1 MSEALALCLELEGTQ
16 LIEASAGTG
25 KTWTLSVLLV
35 RALVER
41 ELRTSQVLAITFTRA
56 ATAEIKGRVL
66 ALLQA
71 LDAALAVNAEASK
84 DAAVLGLLARFE
96 SQGLAFA
103 TARARTRRALAEF
116 DDLSV
121 FTIHGFYQRTLR
133 ENALSTGDMFEAGV
147 ETQIQPELE
156 AAALEFWRRE
166 LAHYHTLSGVCAEP
180 SAKTLATLLLG
191 YKLTG
196 EKQPVFQS
204 PPAMAAWVK
213 RLLQRAP
220 QAQSSEI
227 QAYAA
232 AFSSSA
238 SACAQHLSAYTQAC
252 EALRLSLS
260 EQHVANALIDL
271 RARKC
276 LLPRV
281 YAQNHVANWLALIA
295 HWLASED
302 RAITDP
308 PEKLSLNFTSDAIR
322 SILKDAHTP
331 LPTSLRVFTEAVDA
345 WCIAYIDWR
354 SSLHQLHALMRAW
367 LFAHCARELPLRLA
381 ARGVRSAESLAAAL
395 VDALHGPRGDT
406 LAQALRTRY
415 ALVLVDEFQ
424 DTDSAQWAVMQRV
437 FVEGNTPLLLVG
449 DPKQA
454 IYRFRGADIAAY
466 LRARAQA
473 RAVHQLRDN
482 FRSTP
487 RLIGALNALFT
498 GEGAGGGYGDA
509 QIAYTTINAARD
521 DAPAHNGL
529 FVQHFEQPPNMD
541 ALRDAAARGAVEAVR
556 ALLQH
561 TPPNEIALLVER
573 NEDVSLMSQALS
585 RAGIATAARRQ
596 QSIAESFE
604 ALQVQ
609 WLIEALARP
618 LDEARLRRLMLTPLW
633 GAQPQALSDE
643 QGVASAREQV
653 IAWAAL
659 ARARG
664 PGAAFEAVLRARG
677 TAQRWL
683 QADAASE
690 ESLAQN
696 EESLA
701 RLRQVAEI
709 VQRYCLNVPLD
720 ESLRFLQSWRHGGEG
735 PRAYAPHISDALNA
749 TDALPSDDR
758 LAMPRIASERPA
770 VQVMTVHTSKGL
782 EFGAVVLPLLWAG
795 KDVSETRE
803 LLVERADGT
812 KRWNFGPVFD
822 AAALAQHAADE
833 AGERQRVAYV
843 ALTRARDVC
852 VVLWPESDEAND
864 ADSESKSSKATVR
877 AERSALGALLGV
889 RSWASMDAL
898 VGAYSPDNFDIA
910 DVKSGKSSDTND
922 SINKNTNSPSWPR
935 VPAAWQMMSFS
946 RWQRGLVAAVT
957 DELEEATM
965 PVADRDDVSLDKPIT
980 TGNALT
986 DELCYSFPRGAAA
999 GRALHAM
1006 LERLPFSAA
1015 SLKSSAAEFI
1025 VTQSLAQ
1032 HGMPAAIKPAATLAW
1047 LSDVMTAAIA
1057 MKDAPLRLCDVDA
1070 SLQQREWEFH
1080 LPLAGADV
1088 MTLRAAL
1095 VNIGV
1100 QSLQAI
1106 TDAAPLPPG
1115 FFTGFVDLVFEHE
1128 GRYYL
1133 VDYKSNYL
1141 GDRDADY
1148 APASLTSA
1156 VQSHHYDAQAALY
1169 LVALHRHLRAVLP
1182 GYMPEQHLGGAML
1195 LFLRGMNAGSA
1206 SGVWSLPWSVE
1217 ALLKL
1222 DAVIAP

>member
-1 MSEALALCLELEGTQ
+1 MLMSEALALHLELDGTQ

-41 ELRTSQVLAITFTRA
+41 ELRASQVLAITFTRA

-66 ALLQA
+66 SLLQA
-71 LDAALAVNAEASK
+71 LDAALALNALASK

-121 FTIHGFYQRTLR
+121 FTIHGFYQRTLH

-166 LAHYHTLSGVCAEP
+166 LAHHHTLTGVCDEA
-180 SAKTLATLLLG
+180 SAKTIATLLLG
-191 YKLTG
+191 YKLSG

-213 RLLQRAP
+213 RILQRAP
-220 QAQSSEI
+220 LAQSDDV

-232 AFSSSA
+232 AFKSGA
-238 SACAQHLSAYTQAC
+238 SACAQYLSAYTQAC

-260 EQHVANALIDL
+260 EQDVANALIDL
-271 RARKC
+271 RARK
-276 LLPRV
+276 LLDTKS
-281 YAQNHVANWLALIA
+281 YAKHHVANWLAAIA
-295 HWLASED
+295 RWLASED
-302 RAITDP
+302 RAITDAP
-308 PEKLSLNFTSDAIR
+308 DQLAKYFTTDAIR
-322 SILKDAHTP
+322 DILKDAHTP
-331 LPTSLRVFTEAVDA
+331 LPTSLRSFSETVDV
-345 WCIAYIDWR
+345 WCMAYVDWR
-354 SSLHQLHALMRAW
+354 SSLHQLHAQMRAW
-367 LFAHCARELPLRLA
+367 LFAHCARELPQRLA

-395 VDALHGPRGDT
+395 VDALHGPCGDT
-406 LAQALRTRY
+406 LVQALRTCY

-466 LRARAQA
+466 LRARSQA

-487 RLIGALNALFT
+487 RLIDALNALFT
-498 GEGAGGGYGDA
+498 GEGAGGGFGDA
-509 QIAYTTINAARD
+509 QIAYTTIHAARD
-521 DAPAHNGL
+521 DVPVHNGL
-529 FVQHFEQPPNMD
+529 FVQHFEQQPNVD
-541 ALRDAAARGAVEAVR
+541 ALREAAARNAVQAVR

-573 NEDVSLMSQALS
+573 NEDVSLISHALS

-633 GAQPQALSDE
+633 GGQPQALDDAA
-643 QGVASAREQV
+643 GVAAAREHL

-683 QADAASE
+683 RADTAS
-690 ESLAQN
+690 

-701 RLRQVAEI
+701 RLRQVAEV
-709 VQRYCLNVPLD
+709 VQQYCSTVALD

-735 PRAYAPHISDALNA
+735 PRAYAPHASDALNA

-803 LLVERADGT
+803 LLAEQADGT
-812 KRWNFGPVFD
+812 KRWDFGPVFN
-822 AAALAQHAADE
+822 AAALAQHATDE

-852 VVLWPESDEAND
+852 VVLWPEGDEARD
-864 ADSESKSSKATVR
+864 VESESKASKAIVR
-877 AERSALGALLGV
+877 AERSALGALLGE

-898 VGAYSPDNFDIA
+898 IGTYSPVSFEIA
-910 DVKSGKSSDTND
+910 DINSDLVNDTNE
-922 SINKNTNSPSWPR
+922 SIALNQTPLAWPR
-935 VPAAWQMMSFS
+935 VPVAWQMMSFS
-946 RWQRGLVAAVT
+946 RWQRGLVAAAV
-957 DELEEATM
+957 DELEEGAL
-965 PVADRDDVSLDKPIT
+965 PVADRDDVV
-980 TGNALT
+980 A
-986 DELCYSFPRGAAA
+986 DELLASPGALSEELRYSFPRGAAA

-1006 LERLPFSAA
+1006 LERLAFSVA
-1015 SLKSSAAEFI
+1015 SLKSSAAELI
-1025 VTQSLAQ
+1025 VAQSLAQ
-1032 HGMPAAIKPAATLAW
+1032 HGMPLAIKPAQALAW
-1047 LSDVMTAAIA
+1047 LSEVMSATL
-1057 MKDAPLRLCDVDA
+1057 MQCTTSPLRLCDVNA
-1070 SLQQREWEFH
+1070 TPQQREWEFH

-1088 MTLRAAL
+1088 ASLRTAL
-1095 VNIGV
+1095 INIGAE
-1100 QSLQAI
+1100 SLQAI
-1106 TDAAPLPPG
+1106 TSAAPLPPG

-1133 VDYKSNYL
+1133 VDYKSNHL
-1141 GDRDADY
+1141 GNRDADY
-1148 APASLTSA
+1148 TPASLVSA
-1156 VQSHHYDAQAALY
+1156 VHAHRYDAQAALY

-1182 GYMPEQHLGGAML
+1182 GYSPEQHLGGAML
-1195 LFLRGMNAGSA
+1195 LFLRGMRAGSTN
-1206 SGVWSLPWSVE
+1206 GVWSLPWNVE
-1217 ALLKL
+1217 SLLKL

>member
-1 MSEALALCLELEGTQ
+1 L
-16 LIEASAGTG
+16 
-25 KTWTLSVLLV
+25 
-35 RALVER
+35 
-41 ELRTSQVLAITFTRA
+41 
-56 ATAEIKGRVL
+56 
-66 ALLQA
+66 
-71 LDAALAVNAEASK
+71 
-84 DAAVLGLLARFE
+84 
-96 SQGLAFA
+96 
-103 TARARTRRALAEF
+103 
-116 DDLSV
+116 
-121 FTIHGFYQRTLR
+121 H
-133 ENALSTGDMFEAGV
+133 
-147 ETQIQPELE
+147 
-156 AAALEFWRRE
+156 
-166 LAHYHTLSGVCAEP
+166 AH
-180 SAKTLATLLLG
+180 
-191 YKLTG
+191 
-196 EKQPVFQS
+196 
-204 PPAMAAWVK
+204 
-213 RLLQRAP
+213 
-220 QAQSSEI
+220 
-227 QAYAA
+227 
-232 AFSSSA
+232 
-238 SACAQHLSAYTQAC
+238 TQAC

-260 EQHVANALIDL
+260 EQDVANALIDL
-271 RARKC
+271 RARK
-276 LLPRV
+276 LLDTKT
-281 YAQNHVANWLALIA
+281 YAKHHVANWLAAIA
-295 HWLASED
+295 RWLASED
-302 RAITDP
+302 RAITDA
-308 PEKLSLNFTSDAIR
+308 PEQLAKYFTSDAIR
-322 SILKDAHTP
+322 SILKDVNTP
-331 LPTSLRVFTEAVDA
+331 LPTSLRNFTEAVDV
-345 WCIAYIDWR
+345 WCMAYVDWR
-354 SSLHQLHALMRAW
+354 SSLNQLHALLRAW
-367 LFAHCARELPLRLA
+367 LFAHCARELPQRLA
-381 ARGVRSAESLAAAL
+381 ARGVRSAESLATAL

-406 LAQALRTRY
+406 LAQALRIRY

-498 GEGAGGGYGDA
+498 AEGAGGDFGDTEILYA
-509 QIAYTTINAARD
+509 TIHAARD

-529 FVQHFEQPPNMD
+529 FVQHFEQQPNVD
-541 ALRDAAARGAVEAVR
+541 ALREAAALGAVQAVR

-561 TPPNEIALLVER
+561 TSPNEIALLVER
-573 NEDVSLMSQALS
+573 NEDVTLMAHALS

-618 LDEARLRRLMLTPLW
+618 LDEARLMRLMLTPLW
-633 GAQPQALSDE
+633 GGQPQALSDAMS
-643 QGVASAREQV
+643 VAAAREQV

-659 ARARG
+659 ARSRG
-664 PGAAFEAVLRARG
+664 SGAAFEAVLRARG

-683 QADAASE
+683 RADAASE
-690 ESLAQN
+690 ESLASN

-701 RLRQVAEI
+701 RLRQVAEV
-709 VQRYCLNVPLD
+709 VQRYCLNISLD

-735 PRAYAPHISDALNA
+735 PRAYAPQASDALNA

-795 KDVSETRE
+795 KEVSETRE
-803 LLVERADGT
+803 LLVEQADGT

-822 AAALAQHAADE
+822 TTALAQHAADE

-852 VVLWPESDEAND
+852 VVLWPEGDETND
-864 ADSESKSSKATVR
+864 AESESKSSKATVR
-877 AERSALGALLGV
+877 AERSALGTLLGT

-898 VGAYSPDNFDIA
+898 IGTYSPDKFDIA
-910 DVKSGKSSDTND
+910 FINRVKVQDTYD
-922 SINKNTNSPSWPR
+922 STVKNNASQSWPR

-957 DELEEATM
+957 DELEEAAL
-965 PVADRDDVSLDKPIT
+965 PVADRDDVSVDEPIAI
-980 TGNALT
+980 GNALT
-986 DELCYSFPRGAAA
+986 DELRYSFPRGAAA

-1006 LERLPFSAA
+1006 LERLPLSAA
-1015 SLKSSAAEFI
+1015 SLKSSAAELI

-1032 HGMPAAIKPAATLAW
+1032 HGMPAAIKPVAMLAW
-1047 LSDVMTAAIA
+1047 LSDVMSAAIA
-1057 MKDAPLRLCDVDA
+1057 MKDALLRLCDIDA

-1088 MTLRAAL
+1088 ATLRIAL
-1095 VNIGV
+1095 VNMGAASM
-1100 QSLQAI
+1100 QSI

-1141 GDRDADY
+1141 GGRNADY
-1148 APASLTSA
+1148 APESLMNA

-1169 LVALHRHLRAVLP
+1169 LVALHRYLRAVLP

-1195 LFLRGMNAGSA
+1195 LFLRGMSAGSEN
-1206 SGVWSLPWSVE
+1206 GVWSLPWSVQ
-1217 ALLKL
+1217 ALLEL
-1222 DAVIAP
+1222 DAVISP